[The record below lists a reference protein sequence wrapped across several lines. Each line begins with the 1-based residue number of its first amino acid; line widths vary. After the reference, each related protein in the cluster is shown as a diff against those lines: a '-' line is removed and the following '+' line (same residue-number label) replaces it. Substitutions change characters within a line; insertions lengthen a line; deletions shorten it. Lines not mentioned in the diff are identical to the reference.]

1 MIPDG
6 GERFQLVSINN
17 PARGDAENEQFDR
30 QENSGPEG
38 KPAADAPVLHFVSP
52 IR

>member
-6 GERFQLVSINN
+6 GERFQLVPVNN
-17 PARGDAENEQFDR
+17 PAGSDAENEQFDR
-30 QENSGPEG
+30 QEYSGPEG
-38 KPAADAPVLHFVSP
+38 KPAANGPVLHVESP